1 MRKICGLMIF
11 LCLVATTSCIRFHG
25 PEDLRRD
32 LARTAGV
39 KLDREMGVT
48 LTRTA
53 VMLARWATSEE
64 EIPLRGVRRV
74 EVGTYRV
81 QGLGRG
87 VEQRRPI
94 DPPELPGWQTIVRV
108 REDNEDIFVLL
119 REEEDEIR
127 GLLIVVAEEDEWAL
141 VRIRGRL
148 QHTLEGVME
157 LAFDRAERP
166 DLYEPVLAEYRG
178 DGRDGLQSVPPIEL
192 ADRSRAR
199 SSLGGTD

>member
-1 MRKICGLMIF
+1 MRRICWLLIF
-11 LCLVATTSCIRFHG
+11 VCLATATSCIRFHG

-53 VMLARWATSEE
+53 VMLVRWATSEE
-64 EIPLRGVRRV
+64 DIPLRGVRRV

-94 DPPELPGWQTIVRV
+94 DPPELPGWQNIVRV
-108 REDNEDIFVLL
+108 REDNEHIFVLV

-127 GLLIVVAEEDEWAL
+127 GMLIVVAEEDEWVL
-141 VRIRGRL
+141 VRIRGSLR
-148 QHTLEGVME
+148 HTLESVME

-178 DGRDGLQSVPPIEL
+178 DEGDRLKSVPGG
-192 ADRSRAR
+192 
-199 SSLGGTD
+199 SSTSD